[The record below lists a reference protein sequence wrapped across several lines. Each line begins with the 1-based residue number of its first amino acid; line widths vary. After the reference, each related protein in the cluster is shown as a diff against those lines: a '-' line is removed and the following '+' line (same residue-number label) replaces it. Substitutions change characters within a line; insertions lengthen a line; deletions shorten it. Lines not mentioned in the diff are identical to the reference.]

1 MLTSIDG
8 FRRDASTAG
17 LRCRWARRASP
28 ARRRWLGAVVAA
40 SFASLAA
47 GGRSFASTSR
57 RIIRAEPRNYRAL
70 LGKLAPGDTLLLA
83 PGEYLRGLPLHGLA
97 GTAGMPIVVEGPP
110 PPGRAVF
117 IGRPGAHTLSL
128 LDSAYVVVRNL
139 VLDGRGA
146 AVDAVRAE
154 GHARWAHHVT
164 LEGLTI
170 VNHGASQQNSGIST
184 KCPCWGWVVRGNTI
198 AGAGTGMYF
207 GDSDGSDPF
216 FDSLIEGNRIVDP
229 VGYGIQIKH
238 QHGRPDFAPSAG
250 RAATVIRR
258 NRIVKG
264 RVAAVPEMARPS
276 LLVGHFPLVG
286 AGAQDRYLV
295 YGNLLI
301 DNPSEAL
308 FQGEGNIALYNNLLF
323 NPRGEGVRI
332 QPHNHLPRE
341 VLVFNNTIM
350 AAALGIGITGG
361 EAGFD
366 RLFERNLVFGNP
378 PVRSEIDGENV
389 ADTYDRA
396 RAAFV
401 RLDAD
406 PAKLDLN
413 LRSALPAPRE
423 ASRAGSLSLPDAE
436 LDFLGRARAAG
447 FGACVHD
454 RAGGPACR

>member
-1 MLTSIDG
+1 MAACGTAL
-8 FRRDASTAG
+8 AST
-17 LRCRWARRASP
+17 LRRT
-28 ARRRWLGAVVAA
+28 V
-40 SFASLAA
+40 
-47 GGRSFASTSR
+47 
-57 RIIRAEPRNYRAL
+57 RAEPRNYRAV
-70 LGKLAPGDTLLLA
+70 LGSLAPGDTLQLA
-83 PGEYLRGLPLHGLA
+83 PGEYLRGLPLHGLV
-97 GTAGMPIVVEGPP
+97 GTAELPIVVAGPP

-117 IGRPGAHTLSL
+117 FGRSGAHTVSL
-128 LDSAYVVVRNL
+128 LDSAHVVVRNL

-198 AGAGTGMYF
+198 VGAGTGMYF

-238 QHGRPDFAPSAG
+238 QHGRPAVAASEA
-250 RAATVIRR
+250 ASATVIRR
-258 NRIVKG
+258 NRLVKS
-264 RVAAVPEMARPS
+264 RVAFVPEMARPS
-276 LLVGHFPLVG
+276 LLVGHFPLTG
-286 AGAQDRYLV
+286 AGAQDRYIV
-295 YGNLLI
+295 HGNVLI

-308 FQGEGNIALYNNLLF
+308 FQGEGNIALYDNLLF

-341 VLVFNNTIM
+341 VLVFNNTIV

-366 RLFERNLVFGNP
+366 RLFEHNLVFGNP
-378 PVRSEIDGENV
+378 PVRSEIDGENF
-389 ADTYDRA
+389 ADAYDRA

-413 LRSALPAPRE
+413 LRAARPAPRT
-423 ASRAGSLSLPDAE
+423 ARRAGSLSLPDADR
-436 LDFLGRARAAG
+436 DFLGRARASG

-454 RAGGPACR
+454 RAGSPPCQ